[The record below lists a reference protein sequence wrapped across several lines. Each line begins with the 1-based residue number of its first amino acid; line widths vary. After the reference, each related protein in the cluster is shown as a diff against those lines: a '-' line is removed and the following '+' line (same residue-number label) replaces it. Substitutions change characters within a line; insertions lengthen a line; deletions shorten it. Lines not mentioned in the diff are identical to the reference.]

1 YLINVKLQDAEK
13 DEVLENLVS
22 TYDPQNDRI
31 VIGMTNRG
39 PRLLTFAPILDLG
52 EIPLNDI
59 IRYLLKLCEETMG
72 HQVEMEFA
80 ITLNAD
86 GEPGGHFGL
95 LQVRPMFVSRA
106 IVKVDQEDL
115 DGPQVLLA
123 SEDVLGNGAMNN
135 ISNVVYL
142 KRAGFD
148 EKESHLIASELE
160 VINHSLVA
168 EGAQY
173 LLIVFGR
180 LGTTDPPFGIPV
192 NWWQISGAKVIV
204 EASLP
209 EMNVELSQGS
219 HFFHNVISSQVGY
232 FSLKH
237 FSKHKIDWEWMNQQ
251 PTKKESPFVRHV
263 KLTSPLQVK
272 IDGAHGRGVICHG

>member
-1 YLINVKLQDAEK
+1 
-13 DEVLENLVS
+13 
-22 TYDPQNDRI
+22 
-31 VIGMTNRG
+31 
-39 PRLLTFAPILDLG
+39 
-52 EIPLNDI
+52 
-59 IRYLLKLCEETMG
+59 MG

-80 ITLNAD
+80 IDLNSE
-86 GEPGGHFGL
+86 GESTGHFGL

-106 IVKVDQEDL
+106 VVEIAPEDL
-115 DGPQVLLA
+115 EKPETLLA
-123 SEDVLGNGAMNN
+123 SENVLGNGAMNN
-135 ISNVVYL
+135 ITNVVYL
-142 KRAGFD
+142 KRGGFS
-148 EKESHLIASELE
+148 EQESHIIASDLE
-160 VINHSLVA
+160 AINHQLIA

-232 FSLKH
+232 FSLPH
-237 FSKHKIDWEWMNQQ
+237 YSKHKIDWDWLNKQ
-251 PTKKESPFVRHV
+251 PIKAETPFVRHIR
-263 KLTSPLQVK
+263 LESPLQVK
-272 IDGAHGRGVICHG
+272 IDGTHGRGVINHG